1 MDTRAGIRSLH
12 QISISESLAI
22 HTSASPGRGIIN
34 PLDPT
39 LTERFLSRSPE
50 EETAL
55 TEPRLCH
62 CGMAGYKS
70 GGKRAEATHT
80 EVHLSDY
87 SECHDVSMGH
97 KVVMLAMA

>member
-1 MDTRAGIRSLH
+1 M
-12 QISISESLAI
+12 
-22 HTSASPGRGIIN
+22 IN

-39 LTERFLSRSPE
+39 LTERFLSWSPE

-62 CGMAGYKS
+62 CGMAGCES
-70 GGKRAEATHT
+70 GGRKLKPHT
-80 EVHLSDY
+80 PRFIYQLAQSPAPGKLSDN

-97 KVVMLAMA
+97 MVVMHAMA